1 MKQLSPIFVVAL
13 LLALTHA
20 LPASAEGSESWIF
33 RRSYYSHDP
42 TESVRIGR
50 QYVGSSPAFSR
61 PSGSYVRGGWRWQNA
76 PIIIGGQMYD
86 NYNYYEAWSQQ
97 GQQF

>member
-1 MKQLSPIFVVAL
+1 MNRFSSALFVVAL
-13 LLALTHA
+13 MALAYVW
-20 LPASAEGSESWIF
+20 PSSASAAESWIF

-42 TESVRIGR
+42 TENVRIGR

-86 NYNYYEAWSQQ
+86 NYNYYESWGQQ